1 MFLDI
6 GILIIFVKSLVK
18 VINQQYNNKNSQ
30 QRFGFTICNRIP
42 HIYIKIVNYV
52 HNTKYFNVEAKC
64 KNLLAQQWNLK
75 NVLAQEE
82 FTTTC

>member
-1 MFLDI
+1 MFKGLALQFAI
-6 GILIIFVKSLVK
+6 EYHI
-18 VINQQYNNKNSQ
+18 Y
-30 QRFGFTICNRIP
+30 
-42 HIYIKIVNYV
+42 IYIKIVNYV

>member
-1 MFLDI
+1 MFKGLA
-6 GILIIFVKSLVK
+6 LQFVIENDL
-18 VINQQYNNKNSQ
+18 
-30 QRFGFTICNRIP
+30 
-42 HIYIKIVNYV
+42 YIKIVKYV

-82 FTTTC
+82 FTTTF

>member
-1 MFLDI
+1 
-6 GILIIFVKSLVK
+6 
-18 VINQQYNNKNSQ
+18 
-30 QRFGFTICNRIP
+30 
-42 HIYIKIVNYV
+42 VNYV